1 MKITKLITG
10 TLTGSII
17 YLVVGWIV
25 FEYILG
31 SYTNANTTQIVG
43 FKKSEQESSILMLIV
58 SCTAYAMLLSSLI
71 LFWINKSLNFKEGF
85 KLGAIVGILV
95 ATMTDT
101 YWYGT
106 SNFYNNATPM
116 ILDIIAAALTVG
128 IMGGA
133 IALVLSYPIIQ
144 INE

>member
-1 MKITKLITG
+1 MKIIKLITG
-10 TLTGSII
+10 TLIGTIV
-17 YLVVGWIV
+17 YFVVGWIV
-25 FEYILG
+25 FEFMLG

-43 FKKSEQESSILMLIV
+43 FKKNEQESSIVLIIL

-71 LFWINKSLNFKEGF
+71 LYWIKTPLNFKEGF
-85 KLGAIVGILV
+85 KLGAIIGILV

-116 ILDIIAAALTVG
+116 ILDIISASITVG

-133 IALVLSYPIIQ
+133 ISLVLL
-144 INE
+144 NFKTNK